1 TWREAESGWIAVP
14 EEIVTALAR
23 EGFEECKREMTTSR
37 RDRRPAGGVWQGL
50 NTRTG
55 SVASAIWVNRAAWPR
70 AIIFITVDGE
80 AVGDL
85 AYADVPTAADM
96 IACNEEARDAVP
108 GRTTSPT
115 AKDEARAED
124 ARKGGRN
131 TTERT
136 DATGTITQSPDP
148 QIEGMDARGAKDA
161 AYR

>member
-1 TWREAESGWIAVP
+1 
-14 EEIVTALAR
+14 
-23 EGFEECKREMTTSR
+23 MTKTLT
-37 RDRRPAGGVWQGL
+37 AGGLLAVL
-50 NTRTG
+50 
-55 SVASAIWVNRAAWPR
+55 
-70 AIIFITVDGE
+70 F
-80 AVGDL
+80 VGDL

-96 IACNEEARDAVP
+96 IACNEEARDAVR

-148 QIEGMDARGAKDA
+148 QIEGMDARGAKRSEERRVGKECR
-161 AYR
+161 YRGSQDQ

>member
-1 TWREAESGWIAVP
+1 
-14 EEIVTALAR
+14 
-23 EGFEECKREMTTSR
+23 MTKTLT
-37 RDRRPAGGVWQGL
+37 AGGLLAVL
-50 NTRTG
+50 
-55 SVASAIWVNRAAWPR
+55 
-70 AIIFITVDGE
+70 F
-80 AVGDL
+80 VGDL

-96 IACNEEARDAVP
+96 IACNEEARDAVR

-161 AYR
+161 AYRAGYRVCMRKKGF